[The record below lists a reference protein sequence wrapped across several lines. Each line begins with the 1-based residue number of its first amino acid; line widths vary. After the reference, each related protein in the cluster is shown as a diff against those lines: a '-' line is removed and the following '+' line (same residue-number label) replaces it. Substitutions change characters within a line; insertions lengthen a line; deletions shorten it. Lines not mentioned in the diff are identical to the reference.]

1 MKQLKV
7 GLTDAQ
13 RTHLETVA
21 SINGHSVSE
30 EIRRRLDRSIAEDQF
45 DFMSQEIGNYVKW
58 IASMLLQDIGW
69 GPRPAWTW
77 DNDARMHEAL
87 RIALAAWLES
97 KKPPPPSPDSQVPD
111 FDPKT
116 LGLAAANNYRML
128 KAERQR
134 LESPADG
141 KRLREVALEQFLA
154 AASKQ
159 TKATKT
165 KGKS

>member
-7 GLTDAQ
+7 GLTDTQ
-13 RTHLETVA
+13 RAHLETVA
-21 SINGHSVSE
+21 SISGHSVSE
-30 EIRRRLDRSIAEDQF
+30 EIRGRLDRSITEDQF
-45 DFMSQEIGNYVKW
+45 DFMSQEIGNDVKW
-58 IASMLLQDIGW
+58 IASMLLQKIGR

-87 RIALAAWLES
+87 SIAIAAWLES

-116 LGLAAANNYRML
+116 LGLAAANNYAML
-128 KAERQR
+128 KAERQKHYQADEKSR
-134 LESPADG
+134 PA
-141 KRLREVALEQFLA
+141 VTLEQFLA

-159 TKATKT
+159 MTATK
-165 KGKS
+165 KKDKS